1 MITFDILHHDADLLV
16 IDKPAD
22 LLCVPGLSRSD
33 NLLDLARQ
41 RFADIRTV
49 HRLDMA
55 TSGIIVYALNHSAQK
70 SLGQQFEARQVK
82 KQYLAIV
89 HGKVPASIGE
99 IDLPLICDWP
109 NRPRQIVDWRTG
121 KTAHTYY
128 EATHLGQEFTRLR
141 LFPTTG
147 RSHQLRVHCQSI
159 GHPIVGD
166 ELYAPTVESTRLM
179 LHAERIEFTHPR
191 TLRPVDI
198 YCPAPFKHFESL

>member
-1 MITFDILHHDADLLV
+1 MITFDILYHDADLLI

-22 LLCVPGLSRSD
+22 LLCVPGLSHAD

-41 RFADIRTV
+41 RFANIRTV

-55 TSGIIVYALNHSAQK
+55 TSGIIIYALNHFAQK
-70 SLGQQFEARQVK
+70 SLGHQFEARRVK

-89 HGKVPASIGE
+89 HGQVTASTGE
-99 IDLPLICDWP
+99 ISLPLICDWP
-109 NRPRQIVDWRTG
+109 NRPRQKVDWGAG
-121 KTAHTYY
+121 KAAHTYY
-128 EATHLGQEFTRLR
+128 EAAHLGHEFTRLR

-166 ELYAPTVESTRLM
+166 ELYAHAVESARLM

-191 TLRPVDI
+191 TLKPMDI
-198 YCPAPFKHFESL
+198 YCPAPFKHFETL